1 MYYRM
6 CITECV
12 LECDCALDYRMC
24 SVLYAHLDEVAS
36 VPNVFLITSIKDGTA
51 EEHTMEALQGEHLFF
66 FKHSI
71 LV

>member
-1 MYYRM
+1 MNVF

-12 LECDCALDYRMC
+12 LCSVLPNVFCVLECECALDYRMC

-51 EEHTMEALQGEHLFF
+51 EEHTMEALQ
-66 FKHSI
+66 S
-71 LV
+71 